1 MQEDIIAISHL
12 TKNYGR
18 FMALKDIN
26 LTMKSGRI
34 IGLLGPNGSGKTT
47 LIKILN
53 GLLANYQG
61 TIQIAQENLGTHA
74 KSLISYLP
82 DEPYFEDWMYA
93 KDALSLFNDMYSDF
107 DLTKCLNLMERFDL
121 KKDMR
126 IKSMSKG
133 MKEKFQFLK
142 TIQPQHRRS
151 CVMYDLL
158 RLLPTADSFVL
169 LIPIFTTSHY
179 L

>member
-1 MQEDIIAISHL
+1 M
-12 TKNYGR
+12 
-18 FMALKDIN
+18 
-26 LTMKSGRI
+26 
-34 IGLLGPNGSGKTT
+34 
-47 LIKILN
+47 N

-133 MKEKFQFLK
+133 MKEKFQLCLVMSRNHAE
-142 TIQPQHRRS
+142 TVVELAVLQWRRS
-151 CVMYDLL
+151 
-158 RLLPTADSFVL
+158 RVL
-169 LIPIFTTSHY
+169 SSILQWSRQSSARAR
-179 L
+179 